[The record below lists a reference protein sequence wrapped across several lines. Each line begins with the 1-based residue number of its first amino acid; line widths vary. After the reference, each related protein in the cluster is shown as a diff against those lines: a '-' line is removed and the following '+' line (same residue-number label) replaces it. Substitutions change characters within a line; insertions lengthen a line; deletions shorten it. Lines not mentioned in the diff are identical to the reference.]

1 MSITCHVYVEE
12 KQRRALFGGLS
23 DGDVCMWRAKREGA
37 SKSGSDMVNVLL
49 KGHRGMNVHWP
60 RIPWKTH
67 IFIVF
72 WVIIQHWIV
81 PLA

>member
-1 MSITCHVYVEE
+1 MEE

-49 KGHRGMNVHWP
+49 KGHRGMNAQSAQS
-60 RIPWKTH
+60 PW
-67 IFIVF
+67 
-72 WVIIQHWIV
+72 QDAWIHFLLDD
-81 PLA
+81 LA